1 MTAVLRRTSWVCPK
15 KNGAV
20 LQKAPFSKEKTHQVW
35 CTLAVLLPK
44 KCPLQPQIHYLHR
57 FWALHV
63 SVVRGL
69 SSASLVWMMKVLSL
83 PGETWIWN
91 QTDVL
96 PTNLSPWISDCND
109 DIPIEK
115 SPFCVNDHQWNHLA
129 CPEVMDVRPASGSRK
144 SCHVSWARKK
154 SSPFLGHEPLN
165 GAKSPPKPMRC
176 WQLLVAWEFGPDQI
190 SDFRTGWR
198 AEELNSWCP
207 PSPSRNFRLPTQP
220 PWWCPREVPESH
232 HRRSGWPMGHGASIH
247 MFLNAFVG
255 TKAFSLGDQN
265 TIL

>member
-96 PTNLSPWISDCND
+96 PTNVSPRISEYN

-154 SSPFLGHEPLN
+154 SAHAAMSPSMVPSHPRSQWGVGSFLWPGNL
-165 GAKSPPKPMRC
+165 AQIKSP
-176 WQLLVAWEFGPDQI
+176 I
-190 SDFRTGWR
+190 SGR
-198 AEELNSWCP
+198 LNSWRASLM
-207 PSPSRNFRLPTQP
+207 PSISPKFQAPNTTTVVVSKGSTWKSSPTVRVTHG
-220 PWWCPREVPESH
+220 PWGVNSH
-232 HRRSGWPMGHGASIH
+232 VFVALLGWV
-247 MFLNAFVG
+247 N
-255 TKAFSLGDQN
+255 LGMRK
-265 TIL
+265 